1 MCIVG
6 AVSYFRLSLRKCKIC
21 TGKETVIPARG
32 SQAQLVAGGGRQAA
46 RSGGTRRWGTSKAR
60 FSAIPERGACDL
72 FVFVFLGP
80 LGITGAQEV
89 FIEQIKTENTL
100 TRETEFTRTWGS
112 DQRNKTT
119 PEATTRAISTFSWQ
133 PGSAAAI
140 RLAQGQVCSKYI
152 WPDLS
157 W

>member
-1 MCIVG
+1 M
-6 AVSYFRLSLRKCKIC
+6 
-21 TGKETVIPARG
+21 
-32 SQAQLVAGGGRQAA
+32 
-46 RSGGTRRWGTSKAR
+46 
-60 FSAIPERGACDL
+60 

-100 TRETEFTRTWGS
+100 TRETEFNRTWGS
-112 DQRNKTT
+112 DQRNNIA

-133 PGSAAAI
+133 PGSTATI
-140 RLAQGQVCSKYI
+140 RLAQGQVCKKA
-152 WPDLS
+152 WFVWLDLS

>member
-1 MCIVG
+1 MEGDRLHGQVG
-6 AVSYFRLSLRKCKIC
+6 QDAGAPGR
-21 TGKETVIPARG
+21 PG
-32 SQAQLVAGGGRQAA
+32 SGPFQKG
-46 RSGGTRRWGTSKAR
+46 
-60 FSAIPERGACDL
+60 GACDL

-100 TRETEFTRTWGS
+100 TRETEFNRTWGS
-112 DQRNKTT
+112 DQRNNTA

-133 PGSAAAI
+133 PGSAATI
-140 RLAQGQVCSKYI
+140 RLAQGQVCKKA
-152 WPDLS
+152 WFVWLDLS